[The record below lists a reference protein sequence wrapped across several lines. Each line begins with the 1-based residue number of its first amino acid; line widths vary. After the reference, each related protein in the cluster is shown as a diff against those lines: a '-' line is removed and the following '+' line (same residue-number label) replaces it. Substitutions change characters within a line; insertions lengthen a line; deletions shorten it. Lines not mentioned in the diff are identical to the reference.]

1 MSVLG
6 RRRTLRG
13 SELLVGG
20 GERGGETMDLALQ
33 LDLLIQHHPELLLHG
48 AQLVCNKR
56 GQGGSERLGAVPTN
70 LETGV

>member
-1 MSVLG
+1 
-6 RRRTLRG
+6 
-13 SELLVGG
+13 
-20 GERGGETMDLALQ
+20 MDLALQ

-48 AQLVCNKR
+48 AQLVCNER